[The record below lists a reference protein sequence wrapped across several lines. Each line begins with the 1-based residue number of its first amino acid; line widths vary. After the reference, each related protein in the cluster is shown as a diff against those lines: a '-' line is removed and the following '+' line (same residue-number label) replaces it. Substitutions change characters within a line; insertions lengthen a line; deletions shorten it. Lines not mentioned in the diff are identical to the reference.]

1 MGLDNGT
8 NCQKAI
14 YDEIERIFVQLSLGH
29 YPECS
34 SFAILGAAGVGKSWL
49 TSEIV
54 KLANS
59 MRLKCYL
66 STPTHKAVRVLNE
79 MIENLGLKHNYRVQ
93 SGTIH
98 KFLNLKL
105 VNGYEDENDMN
116 PEKQRLVKNTMT
128 PPEGLAN
135 CDILFVD
142 EASMVDNNLYELT
155 MHEMGER
162 FRIVIFIA
170 DYFQLPP
177 VGGNLSPIFYQSDKH
192 RIFQLLETVR
202 QKAGSHIINRAAW
215 LKDYIANQN
224 FPANILDLFI
234 SHDEVTI
241 YKSSDPNEHAAFVSQ
256 YFNDVDHT
264 KVVGTYT
271 NKLVDE
277 YNNYI
282 RNILL
287 NNPTDIVS
295 VGERIIIQTPY
306 EGADGNIIFTSN
318 QEITVTKCV
327 LKDSASLKY
336 KVFRITDEDGN
347 HANILHQDE
356 IERYNEE
363 LESKLQLAKAL
374 NNIPD
379 KKARSRAWSDY
390 FEFINKYLNFKSA
403 YASTIHKLQG
413 STYENCYLDLR
424 TVPHFY
430 PRNPDLM
437 CRLLYVSIT
446 RPSNKLYILV

>member
-8 NCQKAI
+8 NCQKLI

-79 MIENLGLKHNYRVQ
+79 MIENLGLKNSYRVQ

-116 PEKQRLVKNTMT
+116 PEKQILVKNTMT
-128 PPEGLAN
+128 PPEGLAY

-155 MHEMGER
+155 MNEMGDR
-162 FRIVIFIA
+162 FRIVIFIG

-177 VGGNLSPIFYQSDKH
+177 VGGALSPIFYPSDKH
-192 RIFQLLETVR
+192 RVFQLLETVR
-202 QKAGSHIINRAAW
+202 QKAGSQIINRAAW
-215 LKDYIANQN
+215 LKDYIAKQQ
-224 FPANILDLFI
+224 FPANILDLFMT
-234 SHDEVTI
+234 HGEVTV
-241 YKSSDPNEHAAFVSQ
+241 YQSSDPEQHAAFVSR
-256 YFNDVDHT
+256 YFNDLDNT
-264 KVVGTYT
+264 KIIGTYT

-277 YNNYI
+277 YNTYV
-282 RNILL
+282 RNIVL
-287 NNPTDIVS
+287 NNPVDRVC
-295 VGERIIIQTPY
+295 VGERLVVQTPY
-306 EGADGNIIFTSN
+306 EGSDGNILFTSN
-318 QEITVTKCV
+318 QEIVVKKCV

-347 HANILHQDE
+347 SANVLHQDE
-356 IERYNEE
+356 FERYNEE
-363 LESKLQLAKAL
+363 LESKLHLARTL
-374 NNIPD
+374 NNTPD

-390 FEFINKYLNFKSA
+390 FDLMNKYLNVKSA

-424 TVPHFY
+424 TVPQFY
-430 PRNPDLM
+430 HRNPDLM
-437 CRLLYVSIT
+437 CRLLYVGIT
-446 RPSNKLYILV
+446 RPSKEIFILI